1 MSQTSPEV
9 QPRSVRHLL
18 LEQHPCIPP
27 GTGML
32 LQEPPVH
39 SGDKRW
45 PQPGVWSCRL
55 GFASSLH
62 EEEIKPAFSS
72 SAAGTSRGG
81 SLGSSLGEKG
91 G

>member
-1 MSQTSPEV
+1 MSQTSLEV

-18 LEQHPCIPP
+18 LEQHACIPP

-39 SGDKRW
+39 SGDERW

-55 GFASSLH
+55 GFASSPN
-62 EEEIKPAFSS
+62 EEEIKPAFSG

-81 SLGSSLGEKG
+81 SLGEKG